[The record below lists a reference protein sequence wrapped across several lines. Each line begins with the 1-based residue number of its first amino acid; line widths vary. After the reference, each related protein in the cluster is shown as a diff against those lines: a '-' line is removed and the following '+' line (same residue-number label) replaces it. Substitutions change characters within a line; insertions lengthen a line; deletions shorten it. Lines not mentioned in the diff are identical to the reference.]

1 MVCFP
6 DLWPTNL
13 ALITIIEIDRW
24 NLDTKNVK
32 NKRFFFGLHRSF
44 ERVDVMKGCDRY
56 KPYFK
61 TRCFSR
67 QTERKEKEFNFK
79 CGFEPKRS
87 TSVTRLY
94 IQLTQKNDTSNLIPL
109 YYCLFRYNMFQIYCP
124 LGPYLEKF
132 CSDKM
137 L

>member
-1 MVCFP
+1 M
-6 DLWPTNL
+6 LKTN
-13 ALITIIEIDRW
+13 
-24 NLDTKNVK
+24 V
-32 NKRFFFGLHRSF
+32 FFGLHRSF

-79 CGFEPKRS
+79 CSFEPKRS

-109 YYCLFRYNMFQIYCP
+109 YFCLSLTARKIVNNV
-124 LGPYLEKF
+124 ENHVKTA
-132 CSDKM
+132 
-137 L
+137 